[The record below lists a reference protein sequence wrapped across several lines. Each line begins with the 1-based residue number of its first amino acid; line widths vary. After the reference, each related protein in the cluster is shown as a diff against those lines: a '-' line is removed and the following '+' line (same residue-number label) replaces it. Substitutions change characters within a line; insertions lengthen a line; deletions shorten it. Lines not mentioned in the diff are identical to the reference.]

1 VGLTAR
7 HLRRVYAAFQA
18 AGAPGL
24 LSKRRGKRSNR
35 AAPDA
40 MRDQVV
46 GIVRALYADFGPTP
60 ACEKL
65 AELHGLRPSVETLRQ
80 WMIADGLWA
89 TRKERRKRVQQ
100 PRHRRACLGE
110 LIQIDGCDHEWF
122 ESSRTRAHTTS

>member
-1 VGLTAR
+1 
-7 HLRRVYAAFQA
+7 
-18 AGAPGL
+18 
-24 LSKRRGKRSNR
+24 
-35 AAPDA
+35 
-40 MRDQVV
+40 MV
-46 GIVRALYADFGPTP
+46 GIVRTLYPDFGPTL

-122 ESSRTRAHTTS
+122 EDRAPRCTALLQRANAKGAALPARA